1 MAWNQPGNNGQD
13 NDPWNNNKNKKQNTT
28 SSNNI
33 FDKVSD
39 LLKKGSSGNGG
50 NSTNVKLPVSLSMII
65 GILIVVIAVIWGIS
79 GFYTINQSQ
88 RGVITRFGQVQQEI
102 IQPGLNWKPSL
113 IDKVYIVDTQGTRNF
128 NVQGFMI
135 TAGENLIFVEMN
147 VQYRVNNPI
156 KYLFN
161 VTNVEDSLRQAADS
175 ALRTEVGS
183 SNMDAILTD
192 GRSVLES
199 RTKDELMN
207 VIANYDMGISI
218 VDLNFQSAR
227 PPEEVQEAFNDAIK
241 AREDREREINK
252 AEADKVQLVQQAEGR
267 SARILADANAYKVRV
282 ELEASGDVARF
293 EQLLPQYKAAPEITK
308 ERLYIETMEKI
319 LANTNKVIV
328 NDKSGNLMVL
338 PLEQLLR
345 NKVTNKDGA
354 KMGEPYGDSNNDYNM
369 NMLQATPLNRSAINS
384 NSLNNGSVDNSSSSG
399 KASSSSNTTTRGT
412 STMHSTRTSTR

>member
-13 NDPWNNNKNKKQNTT
+13 NDPWGSNNKKRN
-28 SSNNI
+28 SNNTI
-33 FDKVSD
+33 FNKFND
-39 LLKKGSSGNGG
+39 LLNRVNPSNSGR
-50 NSTNVKLPVSLSMII
+50 STNEKQPVKLSMII
-65 GILIVVIAVIWGIS
+65 GIIIVVLIIIWGLS

-128 NVQGFMI
+128 NVQGFMV

-147 VQYRVNNPI
+147 VQYRINNPI

-183 SNMDAILTD
+183 SNMDSILTD

-199 RTKDELMN
+199 RTKDELIN

-227 PPEEVQEAFNDAIK
+227 PPEEVQDAFNDAIK

-267 SARILADANAYKVRV
+267 SARILADADAYKVRV
-282 ELEASGDVARF
+282 ELEAAGDVARF

-345 NKVTNKDGA
+345 NKVSQNSDNKMA
-354 KMGEPYGDSNNDYNM
+354 EYGDSTSGFNLNM
-369 NMLQATPLNRSAINS
+369 TTPLNHDNNTVNSDSVEKSGKINS
-384 NSLNNGSVDNSSSSG
+384 NATTSKSITSG
-399 KASSSSNTTTRGT
+399 NTTRETRAAY
-412 STMHSTRTSTR
+412 STRISSR